1 MIKGIGPVY
10 AKKLV
15 QAFGATVFDAIE
27 QAPERLQEVAGI
39 GPKRALRMVFQH
51 LPRHRHPR
59 RDLRLLAVIESRP

>member
-15 QAFGATVFDAIE
+15 QAFGEAVFDAIE

-39 GPKRALRMVFQH
+39 GPKRAAA
-51 LPRHRHPR
+51 HPAPAGPSR
-59 RDLRLLAVIESRP
+59 R